1 MIKMEFN
8 GTTVAPSTYTLHDGS
23 KIEIP
28 AGRHIKHWS
37 YWCACSTYALGPQTH
52 TRTHTLQTLLLVYNR
67 ASRCA
72 SHPPSHRRDRD
83 VLPRDQEVHQ
93 ARGPHGEFIWGSRG
107 CPRSPRICCRGAVGR
122 QGRWATHLPPP
133 IRCALP
139 LPAHCPLSLP
149 ATHRP
154 LSFTSTIHAAPSIL
168 PLLSPLPPRNLP
180 ASMALEML
188 QNWSQVD
195 QVTDPSTGL
204 PRGNYTF
211 FAPSNR
217 VRASH
222 P

>member
-1 MIKMEFN
+1 MVWGVCWPWIQ
-8 GTTVAPSTYTLHDGS
+8 VA
-23 KIEIP
+23 
-28 AGRHIKHWS
+28 W
-37 YWCACSTYALGPQTH
+37 
-52 TRTHTLQTLLLVYNR
+52 
-67 ASRCA
+67 
-72 SHPPSHRRDRD
+72 
-83 VLPRDQEVHQ
+83 EVHTVDR
-93 ARGPHGEFIWGSRG
+93 A
-107 CPRSPRICCRGAVGR
+107 CCFPKIYPANLPCR
-122 QGRWATHLPPP
+122 TSPPP

>member
-1 MIKMEFN
+1 MEFN

-52 TRTHTLQTLLLVYNR
+52 TRAHTLQTLLLVYNR

-72 SHPPSHRRDRD
+72 SHPTSHRRDRD

-133 IRCALP
+133 HPLVPSPFACRTTRSWAVSSASPRCRSRAQSTPCTRPRRLTG
-139 LPAHCPLSLP
+139 
-149 ATHRP
+149 ATERARRPRCIASSAGRP
-154 LSFTSTIHAAPSIL
+154 LGGAGRRSLTGRV
-168 PLLSPLPPRNLP
+168 LSR
-180 ASMALEML
+180 
-188 QNWSQVD
+188 
-195 QVTDPSTGL
+195 
-204 PRGNYTF
+204 
-211 FAPSNR
+211 
-217 VRASH
+217 
-222 P
+222 